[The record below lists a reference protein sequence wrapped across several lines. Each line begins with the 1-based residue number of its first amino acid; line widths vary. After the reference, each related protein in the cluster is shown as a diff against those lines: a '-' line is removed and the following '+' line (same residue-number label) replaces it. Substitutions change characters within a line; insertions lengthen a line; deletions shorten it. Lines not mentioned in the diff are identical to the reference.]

1 MIIQKGNPS
10 LIIALYFVLIVFIG
24 CKHKVEILPND
35 EIYTCPNHVHTLD
48 DHPAK
53 CPKDG
58 IELIKMKI
66 TEEQRQMLKD
76 GDYDK
81 AKE

>member
-1 MIIQKGNPS
+1 MLNIK
-10 LIIALYFVLIVFIG
+10 LILILFLSVIFFA
-24 CKHKVEILPND
+24 CKHKVEVLPGD

-53 CPKDG
+53 CPKDNVD
-58 IELIKMKI
+58 LIKMKI
-66 TEEQRQMLKD
+66 TEEQKQMLKD